1 MRRIKFSGLAIFAL
15 LVFGSV
21 VPYAGATTFSYT
33 SASSFDAVT
42 NSLSTQTF
50 NSVASVIDVGPFGL
64 GESDNP
70 LNSTTNSGML
80 PGLTIDSTTTINES
94 TIDIIGPGLF
104 GLTNYAVSSN
114 NFGSGLN
121 FLFSPGVTA
130 VSLDVLTYF
139 SSANVD
145 ITVYDSSDVL
155 LGIFEVPN
163 APDTAG
169 EFFGIT
175 TSSDTIG
182 SVDIIAPGAFV
193 GADQVQFGSAG
204 ASTPVVPEPSSLWL
218 LGSGLLGIFGTVR
231 RKLNV

>member
-1 MRRIKFSGLAIFAL
+1 MCRINFSGPALFAL
-15 LVFGSV
+15 LVFGAG
-21 VPYAGATTFSYT
+21 VPYAGATTFSFT

-50 NSVASVIDVGPFGL
+50 NDVASTIDVGPYGL
-64 GESDNP
+64 GDSDNP
-70 LNSTTNSGML
+70 LNNTTNSGML
-80 PGLTIDSTTTINES
+80 PGLTIDSTTTQ
-94 TIDIIGPGLF
+94 IDITGPGLF

-114 NFGSGLN
+114 DFGSGLN

-145 ITVYDSSDVL
+145 ITVYDPSDVL
-155 LGIFEVPN
+155 LGIFEAPN

-193 GADQVQFGSAG
+193 GADQVQFGSDG

-218 LGSGLLGIFGTVR
+218 LGSGLLGMIGAAR
-231 RKLNV
+231 RKLKV